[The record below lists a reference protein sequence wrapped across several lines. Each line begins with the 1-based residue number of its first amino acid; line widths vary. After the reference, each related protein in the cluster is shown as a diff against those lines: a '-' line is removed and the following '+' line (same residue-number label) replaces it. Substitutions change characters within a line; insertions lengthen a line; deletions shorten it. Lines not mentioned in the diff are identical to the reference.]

1 MTLLSSLLQTI
12 PIKLE
17 CLTKLI
23 LFLSRK
29 GVTYIGFA
37 RKGVTHI
44 FSCRDLTCLFLLNFR
59 FSVAPTFHGFQS
71 MIELHLFD
79 IIFDPL
85 LVNLHLSYC
94 SGFEHIN
101 VSAPFLQFL
110 QIESDEVIKSIRLK
124 EAQDLILIQLFADGP
139 GDNIDRTWVSD
150 LFEDSP
156 NIERLCLGT
165 SYIKILS
172 AGIYPQVQL
181 KAIKYLK
188 LDGVDF
194 NEARELLFIISL
206 LLGSSSNLETLII
219 KCNSMAVEL
228 QQISKVFDYSNC
240 YFNQLQDVKITVTT
254 SYKPALDLIRFVFAR
269 SPTLKILTFRVGH
282 GLNQL
287 DASVLLSISCDL
299 LQMDRASP
307 RAEVRF
313 LYDDLQRPNLF

>member
-1 MTLLSSLLQTI
+1 MKLLALLQKLFFSTAAPYMTLLSSLLQTI

-59 FSVAPTFHGFQS
+59 FSVAPTFHGFQK
-71 MIELHLFD
+71 
-79 IIFDPL
+79 
-85 LVNLHLSYC
+85 
-94 SGFEHIN
+94 
-101 VSAPFLQFL
+101 
-110 QIESDEVIKSIRLK
+110 SDEVIKSIRLK

-269 SPTLKILTFRVGH
+269 SPTLKILTFR
-282 GLNQL
+282 
-287 DASVLLSISCDL
+287 
-299 LQMDRASP
+299 MDRASP